1 MLRGIIV
8 FCTVLAAA
16 VAARAQAPAS
26 PSVQASPPPVE
37 DYGRLPAMALVRL
50 SPLGD
55 RYAYVTRTEGAGYI
69 IVATTKNE
77 FLTKVPI
84 FKTKVVNLE
93 WAGDDHLIII
103 TSATANLGLGF
114 GVSKSELDGAVSLDL
129 KTPRLVPIFSAP
141 GNVRV
146 AETIVGQYGAALI
159 GDRWYGYFG
168 AYTYSASGQLQS
180 DEDGR
185 LIPDLYRVDLSTGA
199 FSLISKGEPGID
211 GWLVGR
217 DGSVLARDFYDEQTG
232 AWRLVSL
239 LPGGATLASG
249 RNKLGG
255 AHIVGFGK
263 TADRVIISTPVETGV
278 EDVEIPL
285 IGGPA
290 VPVTNEPNGVGE
302 LIDPINQL
310 WIGLIHD
317 DDNLTATLFDPLKEA
332 KLRAAEKALPGYI
345 VHLISYSADFSH
357 LIVMTEG
364 RDDSGTYWLI
374 NFADRSGTADI
385 LGMAYPT
392 IKSDA
397 VGPVRMIDY
406 KAADGL
412 ALRGVL
418 TLPPG
423 RAAKNLPVVVMPHG
437 GPVYRD
443 YPGFDYWAQAFAAR
457 GYAVFQPNFRG
468 SSGYGGV
475 LRDAGFGQWGRKMQT
490 DLSDGL
496 AELARQG
503 VVDPKRACIVGASYG
518 GYAALAG
525 VTVQQHLYR
534 CAVSVAGV
542 ADLDRMLSYEDDK
555 AGWNSSTLRFWK
567 QFMGI
572 TSHWSNAQ
580 VRDISPVQLADKADA
595 PILLLHGD
603 NDTTVPIDQSQ
614 AMKRALEG
622 AGKPVEFVTLP
633 GADHWLLEEDARV
646 AMLKASVAFVLK
658 YDPPDPAPTAVAAK

>member
-180 DEDGR
+180 
-185 LIPDLYRVDLSTGA
+185 
-199 FSLISKGEPGID
+199 
-211 GWLVGR
+211 
-217 DGSVLARDFYDEQTG
+217 G

-457 GYAVFQPNFRG
+457 GYAVFQPKFRG